1 VPRDTKRFFD
11 LVKFQT
17 FFSFLRTKKMAKNSA
32 RSYRKNNRFSQIPN
46 SPIQRSVFDRSH
58 DYKTTLDSGYLIPF
72 FVDEVL
78 PGDTFKLR
86 VNAFVRMNTLIA
98 PFMDNV
104 FMDTFF
110 FFVPTRLVWDNW
122 QRFCGEQKNPGDST
136 DFLIPSLSGTNTFDN
151 GTIFDYM
158 GLPTGVSLDP
168 ANTPINALPFRAYN
182 LIYNEWFRD
191 ENLIDSIPVLTTD
204 GPDPISN
211 YTLRKR
217 AKRHDYFTSALPW
230 PQKGPSVDVGLT
242 GNAPVVGFGDGQTW
256 NFMSNNS
263 YSGTQAVLGNPT
275 DVLDNVGLQVFTN
288 REQFS
293 TANMI
298 PIMQETNQSGRWAN
312 IGNQDQSSGNDIK
325 PTRAI
330 RGDGFYFPNGI
341 LSNSSGQQPY
351 ADLSG
356 VSAITINDLR
366 QAFQIQK
373 FYEKWARGGSRY
385 TETLRVMFNVISPDA
400 RLQRPEYLGGTH
412 SRVNV
417 VPTAQTSS
425 TDAVSPQSNLS
436 AFGVLGDSAH
446 GFNKSFVEHGYLI
459 GLVCLRADITYQQGL
474 NRMWSRRQLF
484 DFYWPTLAHLGE
496 QVVYNKEIY
505 AQGTAEDNGV
515 FGYQERYAEYRYK
528 PSMIT
533 GKLRSTD
540 AQTLDVWHLAQKF
553 ETLPKLNQDFIEE
566 NPPINRVI
574 AVQNEPQ
581 FFADFWFDLK
591 TSRPMPVYSVP
602 GLVDHF

>member
-1 VPRDTKRFFD
+1 
-11 LVKFQT
+11 
-17 FFSFLRTKKMAKNSA
+17 MAKNSA
-32 RSYRKNNRFSQIPN
+32 RSHRKNNRFSQIPN

-136 DFLIPSLSGTNTFDN
+136 DFLIPSLSGTNTFTN
-151 GTIFDYM
+151 GSIFDYM
-158 GLPTGVSLDP
+158 GLPTGVPLDP

-191 ENLIDSIPVLTTD
+191 ENLIDSITVLTND

-242 GNAPVVGFGDGQTW
+242 GNAPIVGFGDDSRW
-256 NFMSNNS
+256 NFSSNDT
-263 YSGTQAVLGNPT
+263 YSGTQAIFGNPV
-275 DVLDNVGLQVFTN
+275 DIQDNIGLQVFTN
-288 REQFS
+288 RKMFS
-293 TANMI
+293 TGMMV
-298 PIMQETNQSGRWAN
+298 PIMQEKNQSGRWAN
-312 IGNQDQSSGNDIK
+312 IGNQDQSNGDNIS

-330 RGDGFYFPNGI
+330 RGEGFYLPNGI
-341 LSNSSGQQPY
+341 LKNSSGVTPY

-412 SRVNV
+412 SRVNL

-425 TDAVSPQSNLS
+425 TDSVSPQSNLS

-446 GFNKSFVEHGYLI
+446 GFNKSFVEHGYVI

-496 QVVYNKEIY
+496 QVVYNREIY
-505 AQGTAEDNGV
+505 TQGTADDNGV

-540 AQTLDVWHLAQKF
+540 AQTLDIWHLAQKF
-553 ETLPKLNQDFIEE
+553 DTLPKLNQDFIEE

>member
-1 VPRDTKRFFD
+1 
-11 LVKFQT
+11 
-17 FFSFLRTKKMAKNSA
+17 MAKNSA
-32 RSYRKNNRFSQIPN
+32 RSHRKNNRFSQIPN

-58 DYKTTLDSGYLIPF
+58 DYKTTMDAGYLIPF

-86 VNAFVRMNTLIA
+86 VNAFVRMNTLVA

-136 DFLIPSLSGTNTFDN
+136 DFLIPSLSGTNTFTN
-151 GTIFDYM
+151 GSIFDYM

-204 GPDPISN
+204 GPDPVSN

-230 PQKGPSVDVGLT
+230 PQKGPSVEIGLS
-242 GNAPVVGFGDGQTW
+242 GNAPVNGFDGSTSFDFVSPSFNGSVANGGFQLGA
-256 NFMSNNS
+256 SNSN
-263 YSGTQAVLGNPT
+263 YLNGLKINWGSGATKG
-275 DVLDNVGLQVFTN
+275 GLEGSQILQKQYGSGFTN
-288 REQFS
+288 IIGQEGSTDSDFKFAGSLQGYNFKFS
-293 TANMI
+293 GGKLTALGS
-298 PIMQETNQSGRWAN
+298 P
-312 IGNQDQSSGNDIK
+312 
-325 PTRAI
+325 
-330 RGDGFYFPNGI
+330 DGI
-341 LSNSSGQQPY
+341 Y

-356 VSAITINDLR
+356 VNAVSINDLR

-425 TDAVSPQSNLS
+425 TDSVSPQSNLS

-446 GFNKSFVEHGYLI
+446 GFNKSFVEHGYVI

-505 AQGTAEDNGV
+505 TQGTAEDDGV

-540 AQTLDVWHLAQKF
+540 PQTLDVWHLAQKF
-553 ETLPKLNQDFIEE
+553 DTLPKLNQDFIEE

>member
-1 VPRDTKRFFD
+1 MP
-11 LVKFQT
+11 
-17 FFSFLRTKKMAKNSA
+17 
-32 RSYRKNNRFSQIPN
+32 
-46 SPIQRSVFDRSH
+46 
-58 DYKTTLDSGYLIPF
+58 
-72 FVDEVL
+72 
-78 PGDTFKLR
+78 
-86 VNAFVRMNTLIA
+86 
-98 PFMDNV
+98 
-104 FMDTFF
+104 
-110 FFVPTRLVWDNW
+110 
-122 QRFCGEQKNPGDST
+122 
-136 DFLIPSLSGTNTFDN
+136 
-151 GTIFDYM
+151 
-158 GLPTGVSLDP
+158 
-168 ANTPINALPFRAYN
+168 
-182 LIYNEWFRD
+182 
-191 ENLIDSIPVLTTD
+191 
-204 GPDPISN
+204 
-211 YTLRKR
+211 
-217 AKRHDYFTSALPW
+217 
-230 PQKGPSVDVGLT
+230 
-242 GNAPVVGFGDGQTW
+242 GQTP
-256 NFMSNNS
+256 MMRGSGSGSSNW
-263 YSGTQAVLGNPT
+263 
-275 DVLDNVGLQVFTN
+275 
-288 REQFS
+288 S
-293 TANMI
+293 T
-298 PIMQETNQSGRWAN
+298 
-312 IGNQDQSSGNDIK
+312 IGNQDQSGSTDQMAPFN
-325 PTRAI
+325 AI
-330 RGDGFYFPNGI
+330 RGTQAYFPEI
-341 LSNSSGQQPY
+341 FMTPKSGHQPY
-351 ADLSG
+351 ADLSN

-412 SRVNV
+412 SRINV

-425 TDAVSPQSNLS
+425 TDSVSPQSNLS

-446 GFNKSFVEHGYLI
+446 GFNKSFVEHGYVI

-505 AQGTAEDNGV
+505 AQGTADDNGV

-553 ETLPKLNQDFIEE
+553 DTLPKLNQDFIEE

>member
-1 VPRDTKRFFD
+1 
-11 LVKFQT
+11 
-17 FFSFLRTKKMAKNSA
+17 MAKNSA
-32 RSYRKNNRFSQIPN
+32 RSHRKNNRFSQIPN

-58 DYKTTLDSGYLIPF
+58 DYKTTMDAGYLIPF

-86 VNAFVRMNTLIA
+86 VNAFVRMNTLIS

-110 FFVPTRLVWDNW
+110 FFVPNRLVWDNW
-122 QRFCGEQKNPGDST
+122 QKFCGEQKNPGDST
-136 DFLIPSLSGTNTFDN
+136 DFLIPSLSGTNTFAN

-158 GLPTGVSLDP
+158 GLPTGVLLDP
-168 ANTPINALPFRAYN
+168 KNTPINALPFRAYN

-256 NFMSNNS
+256 NFMSNTS

-275 DVLDNVGLQVFTN
+275 DVLDNIGLQVFTN

-293 TANMI
+293 TATMI
-298 PIMQETNQSGRWAN
+298 PIIQETNQSGRWAN
-312 IGNQDQSSGNDIK
+312 IGNQDQSSGTDIL

-341 LSNSSGQQPY
+341 LSNSSGKQPY

-425 TDAVSPQSNLS
+425 TDSVSPQSNLS

-446 GFNKSFVEHGYLI
+446 GFNKSFVEHGYVI

-474 NRMWSRRQLF
+474 NRLWSRRQLF

-505 AQGTAEDNGV
+505 TQGTAEDDGV

-540 AQTLDVWHLAQKF
+540 PQTLDVWHLAQKF
-553 ETLPKLNQDFIEE
+553 DTLPKLNQDFIEE

>member
-1 VPRDTKRFFD
+1 
-11 LVKFQT
+11 
-17 FFSFLRTKKMAKNSA
+17 MAKNTA
-32 RSYRKNNRFSQIPN
+32 RSHRKTNRFSQIPN

-58 DYKTTLDSGYLIPF
+58 DYKTTMDAGYLIPF

-86 VNAFVRMNTLIA
+86 VNAFVRMNTLVA

-136 DFLIPSLSGTNTFDN
+136 DFLIPALNSYVSHQSKEFFFQN
-151 GTIFDYM
+151 GSIFDYM
-158 GLPTGVSLDP
+158 GLPTGVVLSGPGP
-168 ANTPINALPFRAYN
+168 AGVTQPAHITYINALPFRAYN

-191 ENLIDSIPVLTTD
+191 ENLIDSVPVPTGD
-204 GPDPISN
+204 GPDDIST
-211 YTLRKR
+211 YKLLKR

-230 PQKGPSVDVGLT
+230 PQKGPSVEIGLA
-242 GNAPVVGFGDGQTW
+242 GNAPVVGEGHSIGLQSFDASGTISDQLG
-256 NFMSNNS
+256 FAAYSISNNVENS
-263 YSGTQAVLGNPT
+263 TGVAVTRDAYFKGAGQSIHHFPEAATTNPYRAIALTPNIGESGMIA
-275 DVLDNVGLQVFTN
+275 VLDNV
-288 REQFS
+288 
-293 TANMI
+293 
-298 PIMQETNQSGRWAN
+298 
-312 IGNQDQSSGNDIK
+312 
-325 PTRAI
+325 
-330 RGDGFYFPNGI
+330 
-341 LSNSSGQQPY
+341 
-351 ADLSG
+351 
-356 VSAITINDLR
+356 SAISINDLR

-412 SRVNV
+412 SRINI

-425 TDAVSPQSNLS
+425 TDTVSPQSNLS

-446 GFNKSFVEHGYLI
+446 GFNKSFVEHGYVI

-496 QVVYNKEIY
+496 QVVYNREIY
-505 AQGTAEDNGV
+505 TQGKAADNGV

-540 AQTLDVWHLAQKF
+540 KQTLDVWHLAQKF
-553 ETLPKLNQDFIEE
+553 ETLPKLNKDFIEE

>member
-1 VPRDTKRFFD
+1 
-11 LVKFQT
+11 
-17 FFSFLRTKKMAKNSA
+17 MAKNSA
-32 RSYRKNNRFSQIPN
+32 RSHRKTNRFSQIPN

-58 DYKTTLDSGYLIPF
+58 DYKTTMDAGYLIPF

-136 DFLIPSLSGTNTFDN
+136 DFLIPSLSGTNTFTN
-151 GTIFDYM
+151 GSIFDYM
-158 GLPTGVSLDP
+158 GLPTGVALDQLI
-168 ANTPINALPFRAYN
+168 TPINALPFRAYN

-191 ENLIDSIPVLTTD
+191 ENLIDSIPVLTND

-230 PQKGPSVDVGLT
+230 PQKGPSVDVSLT
-242 GNAPVVGFGDGQTW
+242 GNAPVVGAGGQNNFVFRSPDFPVETSPGQAVFGNPNSADSSSVQALALGST
-256 NFMSNNS
+256 SVPSAYALHLKDINS
-263 YSGTQAVLGNPT
+263 YASIAVDDGSNQGPLVTAMKFNGFNINGTF
-275 DVLDNVGLQVFTN
+275 D
-288 REQFS
+288 S
-293 TANMI
+293 I
-298 PIMQETNQSGRWAN
+298 
-312 IGNQDQSSGNDIK
+312 
-325 PTRAI
+325 
-330 RGDGFYFPNGI
+330 
-341 LSNSSGQQPY
+341 Y
-351 ADLSG
+351 ADLSAVTS
-356 VSAITINDLR
+356 VSINDLR

-425 TDAVSPQSNLS
+425 TDSVSPQSNLS

-446 GFNKSFVEHGYLI
+446 GFNKSFVEHGYVI
-459 GLVCLRADITYQQGL
+459 GLCCLRADITYQQGL

-505 AQGTAEDNGV
+505 TQGTADDLGV

-540 AQTLDVWHLAQKF
+540 PQTLDVWHLAQKF
-553 ETLPKLNQDFIEE
+553 DSLPELNQDFIEE

>member
-1 VPRDTKRFFD
+1 M
-11 LVKFQT
+11 
-17 FFSFLRTKKMAKNSA
+17 SKNSA
-32 RSYRKNNRFSQIPN
+32 RRRQRTNHFSQIPN

-58 DYKTTLDSGYLIPF
+58 DYKTTMDAGYLIPF

-136 DFLIPSLSGTNTFDN
+136 DFLIPTLSGTNTFQN
-151 GTIFDYM
+151 GSIFDYM
-158 GLPTGVSLDP
+158 GLPTGVALDP
-168 ANTPINALPFRAYN
+168 TNTPINSLPFRAYN

-191 ENLIDSIPVLTTD
+191 ENLVDSIPVLTTD

-230 PQKGPSVDVGLT
+230 PQKGPTVDVGLI
-242 GNAPVVGFGDGQTW
+242 GNAPVVGFNQKQRWIIT
-256 NFMSNNS
+256 NNES
-263 YSGTQAVLGNPT
+263 IPSTFGGWVLGHDSLNPT
-275 DVLDNVGLQVFTN
+275 SDNQYIGGHFAGSIGHGN
-288 REQFS
+288 
-293 TANMI
+293 TAQI
-298 PIMQETNQSGRWAN
+298 WQSGRSSVVSGYPQITQQIDEDYS
-312 IGNQDQSSGNDIK
+312 IGLTSLTGRSAPASYYNFGGALLYPADS
-325 PTRAI
+325 
-330 RGDGFYFPNGI
+330 F
-341 LSNSSGQQPY
+341 QPY
-351 ADLSG
+351 ADLSN
-356 VSAITINDLR
+356 VSAISINDLR

-425 TDAVSPQSNLS
+425 TDSVSPQSNLS

-446 GFNKSFVEHGYLI
+446 GFNKSFVEHGYVI
-459 GLVCLRADITYQQGL
+459 GLCCLRADITYQQGL

-496 QVVYNKEIY
+496 QVVYNREIY
-505 AQGTAEDNGV
+505 AQGTADDNGV

-540 AQTLDVWHLAQKF
+540 AQSLDVWHLAQKF
-553 ETLPKLNQDFIEE
+553 DSLPKLNKDFIEE
-566 NPPINRVI
+566 NPPIARVI

>member
-1 VPRDTKRFFD
+1 
-11 LVKFQT
+11 
-17 FFSFLRTKKMAKNSA
+17 MAKNSA
-32 RSYRKNNRFSQIPN
+32 RRRQRSNHFSQIPN

-86 VNAFVRMNTLIA
+86 VNSFVRMNTLIA

-136 DFLIPSLSGTNTFDN
+136 DFLIPSLYSWRSPITQPFQFLTGS
-151 GTIFDYM
+151 IYDYM
-158 GLPTGVSLDP
+158 GLPTGVKITGPGPSGGAQP
-168 ANTPINALPFRAYN
+168 VHATYINALPFRAYN

-191 ENLIDSIPVLTTD
+191 ENLIDSIQVPTGD
-204 GPDPISN
+204 GPDDISL
-211 YTLRKR
+211 YSLRKR

-242 GNAPVVGFGDGQTW
+242 GNAPVVGFGGDQAWSISTLGGTTDG
-256 NFMSNNS
+256 
-263 YSGTQAVLGNPT
+263 SGNWVLGQAVNSI
-275 DVLDNVGLQVFTN
+275 DNIGLQVFQDRN
-288 REQFS
+288 QFTVNGQTPMMRGSASGSSQWS
-293 TANMI
+293 T
-298 PIMQETNQSGRWAN
+298 
-312 IGNQDQSSGNDIK
+312 IGQQDQSGDASNGMN
-325 PTRAI
+325 PFNAI
-330 RGDGFYFPNGI
+330 RGQDAFFPQVYLDPEGG
-341 LSNSSGQQPY
+341 SQPY

-412 SRVNV
+412 SRVNI

-425 TDAVSPQSNLS
+425 TDSVSPQSNLS

-446 GFNKSFVEHGYLI
+446 GFNKSFVEHGYII

-505 AQGTAEDNGV
+505 TQGTAEDDGV

-553 ETLPKLNQDFIEE
+553 DTLPKLNQDFIEE

>member
-1 VPRDTKRFFD
+1 M
-11 LVKFQT
+11 
-17 FFSFLRTKKMAKNSA
+17 SKNSA
-32 RSYRKNNRFSQIPN
+32 RRRQRSNHFSQIPN

-136 DFLIPSLSGTNTFDN
+136 DFLIPSLSGTNTFAN

-191 ENLIDSIPVLTTD
+191 ENLIDSIPVLTAD
-204 GPDPISN
+204 GPDPVSN

-242 GNAPVVGFGDGQTW
+242 GNAPIVGFGESHSWTVTSSPH
-256 NFMSNNS
+256 NSSSSNSWQLGMNNGAGFQAYLDS
-263 YSGTQAVLGNPT
+263 SGTAGVNLAHVLQHKSDSGWSEVVVQ
-275 DVLDNVGLQVFTN
+275 D
-288 REQFS
+288 S
-293 TANMI
+293 TGA
-298 PIMQETNQSGRWAN
+298 ELRN
-312 IGNQDQSSGNDIK
+312 ISS
-325 PTRAI
+325 I
-330 RGDGFYFPNGI
+330 RGNNGSFYELNKAHLYPEEGF
-341 LSNSSGQQPY
+341 SPY

-356 VSAITINDLR
+356 VSAISINDLR

-425 TDAVSPQSNLS
+425 TDSVSPQSNLS

-446 GFNKSFVEHGYLI
+446 GFNKSFVEHGYVI

-505 AQGTAEDNGV
+505 TQGTADDNGV

-553 ETLPKLNQDFIEE
+553 DTLPKLNQDFIEE
-566 NPPINRVI
+566 NPPIDRVI

>member
-1 VPRDTKRFFD
+1 M
-11 LVKFQT
+11 
-17 FFSFLRTKKMAKNSA
+17 SKNSA
-32 RSYRKNNRFSQIPN
+32 RRRQRSNHFSQIPN

-122 QRFCGEQKNPGDST
+122 QKFCGEQKNPGDST
-136 DFLIPSLSGTNTFDN
+136 DFLIPSLSGTNTFAN

-275 DVLDNVGLQVFTN
+275 DVLDNVGLQVFIN

-293 TANMI
+293 TSTMI

-312 IGNQDQSSGNDIK
+312 IGNQDQSSGTDFQ
-325 PTRAI
+325 PMRGI

-341 LSNSSGQQPY
+341 LKNSSGITPY

-425 TDAVSPQSNLS
+425 TDSVSPQSNLS

-446 GFNKSFVEHGYLI
+446 GFNKSFVEHGYVI

-474 NRMWSRRQLF
+474 NRMWSRRHLF

-553 ETLPKLNQDFIEE
+553 EGLPKLNQDFIEE
-566 NPPINRVI
+566 NPPISRVI

>member
-1 VPRDTKRFFD
+1 
-11 LVKFQT
+11 
-17 FFSFLRTKKMAKNSA
+17 MAKNTA

-58 DYKTTLDSGYLIPF
+58 DYKTTLDAGYLIPF

-122 QRFCGEQKNPGDST
+122 QRFCGEKKNPGDST
-136 DFLIPSLSGTNTFDN
+136 DFLIPSLSGTNKFASETL
-151 GTIFDYM
+151 FDYM
-158 GLPTGVSLDP
+158 GIPTWVSLDP
-168 ANTPINALPFRAYN
+168 GNTPINALPFRAYN

-191 ENLIDSIPVLTTD
+191 ENLIDSVPVPTGD
-204 GPDPISN
+204 GPDDTDN
-211 YTLRKR
+211 YNLLKR

-230 PQKGPSVDVGLT
+230 PQKGPSVDISLT
-242 GNAPVVGFGDGQTW
+242 GNAPVTGFGKGSTWEFTAPVDGTVNWEIQD
-256 NFMSNNS
+256 NLGIKNLPSLS
-263 YSGTQAVLGNPT
+263 RGTFLPLG
-275 DVLDNVGLQVFTN
+275 
-288 REQFS
+288 S
-293 TANMI
+293 S
-298 PIMQETNQSGRWAN
+298 QETLEFQGSSILQGLAGRGPYSFRNGELTHTSGPDL
-312 IGNQDQSSGNDIK
+312 I
-325 PTRAI
+325 
-330 RGDGFYFPNGI
+330 
-341 LSNSSGQQPY
+341 

-425 TDAVSPQSNLS
+425 TDSVSPQSNLS
-436 AFGVLGDSAH
+436 AFGVLGDIAH
-446 GFNKSFVEHGYLI
+446 GFNKSFVEHGYVI

-496 QVVYNKEIY
+496 QVVYNREIY
-505 AQGTAEDNGV
+505 TQGTAEDNGV

-540 AQTLDVWHLAQKF
+540 PQSLDVWHLAQKF
-553 ETLPKLNQDFIEE
+553 DSLPKLNRDFIEE
-566 NPPINRVI
+566 NPPIRRVI

>member
-1 VPRDTKRFFD
+1 
-11 LVKFQT
+11 
-17 FFSFLRTKKMAKNSA
+17 MAKNSA
-32 RSYRKNNRFSQIPN
+32 RSHRKNNRFSQIPN

-58 DYKTTLDSGYLIPF
+58 DYKTTLDAGYLIPF

-86 VNAFVRMNTLIA
+86 VNAFVRMNTLVA

-110 FFVPTRLVWDNW
+110 FFVPSRLVWDNW

-136 DFLIPSLSGTNTFDN
+136 DFLIPSLSGTNTFTN
-151 GTIFDYM
+151 GSIFDYM
-158 GLPTGVSLDP
+158 GLPTGVALNP
-168 ANTPINALPFRAYN
+168 TNTPINALPFRAYN

-191 ENLIDSIPVLTTD
+191 ENLIDSIPVTTGD
-204 GPDPISN
+204 GPDPVSN

-242 GNAPVVGFGDGQTW
+242 GNAPVIGYSDNSVLFTGGGKSDTDFSFSGIRAASSAVVSNIPGSYYQPWTLKSNGAVTGALQQINSAYYEPDPGDG
-256 NFMSNNS
+256 
-263 YSGTQAVLGNPT
+263 
-275 DVLDNVGLQVFTN
+275 
-288 REQFS
+288 
-293 TANMI
+293 
-298 PIMQETNQSGRWAN
+298 
-312 IGNQDQSSGNDIK
+312 GNDHTYNGVINVIAGSEYQFK
-325 PTRAI
+325 NGTLSSSRD
-330 RGDGFYFPNGI
+330 DGAFG
-341 LSNSSGQQPY
+341 Y

-425 TDAVSPQSNLS
+425 TDSVSPQSNLS

-446 GFNKSFVEHGYLI
+446 GFNKSFVEHGYVI
-459 GLVCLRADITYQQGL
+459 GLCCLRADITYQQGL

-496 QVVYNKEIY
+496 QVVYNREIY
-505 AQGTAEDNGV
+505 TQGTADDNGV

-540 AQTLDVWHLAQKF
+540 AQSLDVWHLAQKF
-553 ETLPKLNQDFIEE
+553 DSLPKLNQDFIEE
-566 NPPINRVI
+566 NPPIARVI

>member
-1 VPRDTKRFFD
+1 
-11 LVKFQT
+11 
-17 FFSFLRTKKMAKNSA
+17 MAKNSA
-32 RSYRKNNRFSQIPN
+32 RSHRKNNRFSQIPN

-58 DYKTTLDSGYLIPF
+58 DYKTTLDAGYLIPF

-122 QRFCGEQKNPGDST
+122 QKFCGEQKNPGDST
-136 DFLIPSLSGTNTFDN
+136 DFLIPSLTHTSGSNNIITKFTP
-151 GTIFDYM
+151 GSIFDYM
-158 GLPTGVSLDP
+158 GLPTSTNSPDS
-168 ANTPINALPFRAYN
+168 NTPFYVNALPFRAYN

-191 ENLIDSIPVLTTD
+191 ENLIDSLPVQTGD
-204 GPDPISN
+204 GPDDVN
-211 YTLRKR
+211 TYKLLKR

-230 PQKGPSVDVGLT
+230 PQKGPSVEVGLT
-242 GNAPVVGFGDGQTW
+242 GNAPVVGFGNGNNWELRSPMGSTATWSLNTPTSGSNSGIKYSPLQGNENGQPLLALPSA
-256 NFMSNNS
+256 SNGNKLGFQNQS
-263 YSGTQAVLGNPT
+263 QEGVYSPLTSLSGNGSLT
-275 DVLDNVGLQVFTN
+275 FTN
-288 REQFS
+288 F
-293 TANMI
+293 NLY
-298 PIMQETNQSGRWAN
+298 PSG
-312 IGNQDQSSGNDIK
+312 GNSV
-325 PTRAI
+325 
-330 RGDGFYFPNGI
+330 
-341 LSNSSGQQPY
+341 Y
-351 ADLSG
+351 ADLSD

-425 TDAVSPQSNLS
+425 TDSVSPQSNLS

-446 GFNKSFVEHGYLI
+446 GFNKSFVEHGYVI

-496 QVVYNKEIY
+496 QVVYNREIY
-505 AQGTAEDNGV
+505 AQGTADDNGV

-540 AQTLDVWHLAQKF
+540 PQSLDVWHLAQEF
-553 ETLPKLNQDFIEE
+553 DTLPKLNQDFIEE

>member
-1 VPRDTKRFFD
+1 M
-11 LVKFQT
+11 
-17 FFSFLRTKKMAKNSA
+17 S
-32 RSYRKNNRFSQIPN
+32 KNNARRRQKTNHFSQIPN

-122 QRFCGEQKNPGDST
+122 QRFCGEQKKPGEST
-136 DFLIPSLSGTNTFDN
+136 DFLIPILNWTGKFTN
-151 GTIFDYM
+151 GTIYDYM
-158 GLPTGVSLDP
+158 GLPTNVDISFEID
-168 ANTPINALPFRAYN
+168 PINSLPFRAYN

-191 ENLIDSIPVLTTD
+191 ENLIDSVPVPTGD
-204 GPDPISN
+204 GPDDLTN
-211 YTLRKR
+211 FKLLKR

-230 PQKGPSVDVGLT
+230 PQKGPSVEVSPVSGKYSPLVYIGRGNSSTAGTINLSEGQQVAFGNFYKGGDVTGTISYLSVPST
-242 GNAPVVGFGDGQTW
+242 GNITTPLVSNPGNYFGVQTEVGVANT
-256 NFMSNNS
+256 
-263 YSGTQAVLGNPT
+263 AV
-275 DVLDNVGLQVFTN
+275 
-288 REQFS
+288 S
-293 TANMI
+293 
-298 PIMQETNQSGRWAN
+298 
-312 IGNQDQSSGNDIK
+312 
-325 PTRAI
+325 
-330 RGDGFYFPNGI
+330 
-341 LSNSSGQQPY
+341 
-351 ADLSG
+351 
-356 VSAITINDLR
+356 INDLR

-436 AFGVLGDSAH
+436 AFGVLGDSSH
-446 GFNKSFVEHGYLI
+446 GFNKSFVEHGYVI

-505 AQGTAEDNGV
+505 AQGTADDNGV

-540 AQTLDVWHLAQKF
+540 PQTLDVWHLAQKF
-553 ETLPKLNQDFIEE
+553 DALPKLNQDFIEE

>member
-1 VPRDTKRFFD
+1 
-11 LVKFQT
+11 
-17 FFSFLRTKKMAKNSA
+17 MAKNSA
-32 RSYRKNNRFSQIPN
+32 RSHRKNNRFSQIPN

-58 DYKTTLDSGYLIPF
+58 DYKTTMDAGYLIPF

-110 FFVPTRLVWDNW
+110 FFVPSRLVWDNW
-122 QRFCGEQKNPGDST
+122 QKFCGEQKNPGDPT
-136 DFLIPSLSGTNTFDN
+136 DFLIPSLSGTNTFIN
-151 GTIFDYM
+151 GSIFDYM
-158 GLPTGVSLDP
+158 GLPTGVALDP

-191 ENLIDSIPVLTTD
+191 ENLIDSIPVITGD
-204 GPDPISN
+204 GPDPVSN
-211 YTLRKR
+211 YTWRKR

-242 GNAPVVGFGDGQTW
+242 GNAPVVGFGNDQHW
-256 NFMSNNS
+256 NFTSS
-263 YSGTQAVLGNPT
+263 SIYSGSASMLGHPV
-275 DVLDNVGLQVFTN
+275 DVSSDVGLQVFLN
-288 REQFS
+288 RNQFS
-293 TANMI
+293 SGTHN
-298 PIMQETNQSGRWAN
+298 PVLRENTSGRWTN
-312 IGNQDQSSGNDIK
+312 LVEQDQSSGEGVYPI
-325 PTRAI
+325 RAI
-330 RGDGFYFPNGI
+330 RGDGFYFPNGS
-341 LSNSSGQQPY
+341 LQNSSGLTPY

-356 VSAITINDLR
+356 VTAVTINDLR

-385 TETLRVMFNVISPDA
+385 TETLRVMFNVVSPDA

-425 TDAVSPQSNLS
+425 TDSVSPQSNLS
-436 AFGVLGDSAH
+436 AFGVLGASAH
-446 GFNKSFVEHGYLI
+446 GFNKSFVEHGYVI
-459 GLVCLRADITYQQGL
+459 GLCCLRADITYQQGL

-505 AQGTAEDNGV
+505 TQGSAVDNGV

-540 AQTLDVWHLAQKF
+540 PQSLDVWHLAQKF
-553 ETLPKLNQDFIEE
+553 DSLPKLNQDFIEE
-566 NPPINRVI
+566 NPPMARVI

>member
-1 VPRDTKRFFD
+1 
-11 LVKFQT
+11 
-17 FFSFLRTKKMAKNSA
+17 MAKNSA
-32 RSYRKNNRFSQIPN
+32 RSHRKNNRFSQIPN

-58 DYKTTLDSGYLIPF
+58 DYKTTMNAGYLIPF

-86 VNAFVRMNTLIA
+86 VNAFVRMNTLVA

-110 FFVPTRLVWDNW
+110 FFVPSRLVWDNW

-136 DFLIPSLSGTNTFDN
+136 DFLIPSLSGTNTFAN
-151 GTIFDYM
+151 GSIFDYM
-158 GLPTGVSLDP
+158 GLPTGVALDP

-191 ENLIDSIPVLTTD
+191 ENLIDSIPVLTGD

-242 GNAPVVGFGDGQTW
+242 GNAPIVGFGQDGYQFNFTSDPADGQGPSSGWQLGTADV
-256 NFMSNNS
+256 NHMGKLQAFFGNS
-263 YSGTQAVLGNPT
+263 VGVGNQARVWQNYSSSSSPWTDVIQQQDEASSVQLTALKGSGISSFYHFGGGHLLPT
-275 DVLDNVGLQVFTN
+275 DPSQT
-288 REQFS
+288 
-293 TANMI
+293 
-298 PIMQETNQSGRWAN
+298 
-312 IGNQDQSSGNDIK
+312 
-325 PTRAI
+325 
-330 RGDGFYFPNGI
+330 
-341 LSNSSGQQPY
+341 PY

-425 TDAVSPQSNLS
+425 TDSVSPQSNLS

-446 GFNKSFVEHGYLI
+446 GFNKSFVEHGYVI
-459 GLVCLRADITYQQGL
+459 GLCCLRADITYQQGL

-496 QVVYNKEIY
+496 QVVYNREIY
-505 AQGTAEDNGV
+505 TQGTADDNGV

-540 AQTLDVWHLAQKF
+540 AQSLDVWHLAQKF
-553 ETLPKLNQDFIEE
+553 DTLPKLNQDFIEE
-566 NPPINRVI
+566 NPPIARVI

>member
-1 VPRDTKRFFD
+1 
-11 LVKFQT
+11 
-17 FFSFLRTKKMAKNSA
+17 MAKNSA
-32 RSYRKNNRFSQIPN
+32 RSHRKTNRFSQIPN

-58 DYKTTLDSGYLIPF
+58 DYKTTMDAGYLIPF

-86 VNAFVRMNTLIA
+86 VNAFVRMNTLVA

-110 FFVPTRLVWDNW
+110 FFVPSRLVWDNW

-136 DFLIPSLSGTNTFDN
+136 DFLIPSLSGVNNFTN
-151 GTIFDYM
+151 GSIFDYM
-158 GLPTGVSLDP
+158 GLPTGVALDP
-168 ANTPINALPFRAYN
+168 TNTPINALPFRAYN

-191 ENLIDSIPVLTTD
+191 ENLIDSIPVITGD

-211 YTLRKR
+211 YSLRKR
-217 AKRHDYFTSALPW
+217 GKRHDYFTSALPW

-263 YSGTQAVLGNPT
+263 YSGTQAVLGNPV
-275 DVLDNVGLQVFTN
+275 DILDNVGLEVFTN

-293 TANMI
+293 TSTMI

-312 IGNQDQSSGNDIK
+312 IGNQDQSSGTDIQ
-325 PTRAI
+325 PIRAI
-330 RGDGFYFPNGI
+330 RGDGFYLPNGI
-341 LSNSSGQQPY
+341 LANSSGVTPY

-412 SRVNV
+412 SRINV

-425 TDAVSPQSNLS
+425 TDSVSPQSNLS

-446 GFNKSFVEHGYLI
+446 GFNKSFVEHGYVI
-459 GLVCLRADITYQQGL
+459 GLCCLRADITYQQGL

-505 AQGTAEDNGV
+505 AQGTADDNGV

-540 AQTLDVWHLAQKF
+540 PQSLDVWHLAQKF
-553 ETLPKLNQDFIEE
+553 DSLPKLNQDFIEE
-566 NPPINRVI
+566 NPPIARVI

>member
-1 VPRDTKRFFD
+1 
-11 LVKFQT
+11 
-17 FFSFLRTKKMAKNSA
+17 MAKNSA
-32 RSYRKNNRFSQIPN
+32 RSHRKNNRFSQIPN

-58 DYKTTLDSGYLIPF
+58 DYKTTMDAGYLIPF

-122 QRFCGEQKNPGDST
+122 QRFCGEKKNPGDST
-136 DFLIPSLSGTNTFDN
+136 DFLIPCLSGTNTFAN

-158 GLPTGVSLDP
+158 GLPTGVPLDS

-204 GPDPISN
+204 GPDQISN

-230 PQKGPSVDVGLT
+230 PQKGPSVEVGLS
-242 GNAPVVGFGDGQTW
+242 GNAPVKGFEESSNWSFGTPNNTLPDGYLAGIGTGYNGLDDNVMLRAWINQEMFTSGGDGSVVQFE
-256 NFMSNNS
+256 NLGS
-263 YSGTQAVLGNPT
+263 Y
-275 DVLDNVGLQVFTN
+275 
-288 REQFS
+288 
-293 TANMI
+293 
-298 PIMQETNQSGRWAN
+298 
-312 IGNQDQSSGNDIK
+312 GNQPLVVKDPNQESNYHPITGIFGKGFSFKGALT
-325 PTRAI
+325 PTA
-330 RGDGFYFPNGI
+330 PN
-341 LSNSSGQQPY
+341 SVY

-356 VSAITINDLR
+356 VNAITINDLR

-425 TDAVSPQSNLS
+425 TDSVSPQSNLS

-446 GFNKSFVEHGYLI
+446 GFNKSFVEHGYVI
-459 GLVCLRADITYQQGL
+459 GLCCLRADITYQQGL

-505 AQGTAEDNGV
+505 TQGTAEDNGV

-540 AQTLDVWHLAQKF
+540 AQSLDIWHLAQKF
-553 ETLPKLNQDFIEE
+553 DSLPKLNQDFIEE
-566 NPPINRVI
+566 NPPIARVI

>member
-1 VPRDTKRFFD
+1 
-11 LVKFQT
+11 
-17 FFSFLRTKKMAKNSA
+17 MAKNSA
-32 RSYRKNNRFSQIPN
+32 RSHRKNNRFSQIPN

-58 DYKTTLDSGYLIPF
+58 DYKTTMDAGYLIPF

-110 FFVPTRLVWDNW
+110 FFVPSRLVWDNW

-136 DFLIPSLSGTNTFDN
+136 DFLIPSLAGTNTFAN
-151 GTIFDYM
+151 GSIFDYM
-158 GLPTGVSLDP
+158 GIPTNVVINSTS
-168 ANTPINALPFRAYN
+168 TPINALPFRAYN

-191 ENLIDSIPVLTTD
+191 ENLIDSIPVNTGD
-204 GPDPISN
+204 GPDKVTD

-242 GNAPVVGFGDGQTW
+242 GNAPIVGFGDSDNTW
-256 NFMSNNS
+256 TFTNNPSKAPTGEGWQLGRNNS
-263 YSGTQAVLGNPT
+263 TSMPTQANQYIGASFQ
-275 DVLDNVGLQVFTN
+275 GL
-288 REQFS
+288 
-293 TANMI
+293 I
-298 PIMQETNQSGRWAN
+298 
-312 IGNQDQSSGNDIK
+312 SSGNTATSWQQSRDE
-325 PTRAI
+325 TVDHYYAVMHQTSEEDATGLVGL
-330 RGDGFYFPNGI
+330 RGFQDPASFFYFNKGS
-341 LSNSSGQQPY
+341 LSPSNPDSLY

-425 TDAVSPQSNLS
+425 TDSVSPQSNLS

-446 GFNKSFVEHGYLI
+446 GFNKSFVEHGYVI

-496 QVVYNKEIY
+496 QVVYNREIY
-505 AQGTAEDNGV
+505 TQGTADDNGV
-515 FGYQERYAEYRYK
+515 FGYQERYAEYRHK

-540 AQTLDVWHLAQKF
+540 PQTLDVWHLAQKF
-553 ETLPKLNQDFIEE
+553 DTLPKLNQDFIEE

>member
-1 VPRDTKRFFD
+1 
-11 LVKFQT
+11 
-17 FFSFLRTKKMAKNSA
+17 MAKNSA
-32 RSYRKNNRFSQIPN
+32 RSHRKNNRFSQIPN

-104 FMDTFF
+104 FLDTFF

-122 QRFCGEQKNPGDST
+122 QRFCGERKNPRDST
-136 DFLIPSLSGTNTFDN
+136 DFLIPSLSGTNNFTN
-151 GTIFDYM
+151 GSIFDYM
-158 GLPTGVSLDP
+158 GLPTGVALDP

-204 GPDPISN
+204 GPDPVSN

-242 GNAPVVGFGDGQTW
+242 GNAPVVGFGNEDSWRLQSSAGVSDGSGKWILGIPASLGSNNGLEVFQNTFQFDIPGQTP
-256 NFMSNNS
+256 MMRGSPSSNWATIGQQDQSGSSDQMAPFNAIR
-263 YSGTQAVLGNPT
+263 GTQA
-275 DVLDNVGLQVFTN
+275 
-288 REQFS
+288 
-293 TANMI
+293 
-298 PIMQETNQSGRWAN
+298 
-312 IGNQDQSSGNDIK
+312 
-325 PTRAI
+325 
-330 RGDGFYFPNGI
+330 YFPEI
-341 LSNSSGQQPY
+341 YMTPLSGKQPY

-425 TDAVSPQSNLS
+425 TDSVSPQSNLS

-446 GFNKSFVEHGYLI
+446 GFNKSFVEHGYVI

-505 AQGTAEDNGV
+505 AQGTADDNGV

-540 AQTLDVWHLAQKF
+540 AQSLDVWHLAQKF
-553 ETLPKLNQDFIEE
+553 DSLPKLNQDFIEE
-566 NPPINRVI
+566 NPPIARVI

>member
-1 VPRDTKRFFD
+1 M
-11 LVKFQT
+11 
-17 FFSFLRTKKMAKNSA
+17 SKNSA
-32 RSYRKNNRFSQIPN
+32 RRRQRSNHFSQVPN

-58 DYKTTLDSGYLIPF
+58 DYKTTMDSGYLIPF

-86 VNAFVRMNTLIA
+86 VNAFVRMNTLIS

-122 QRFCGEQKNPGDST
+122 QRFCGEQKKPGDST
-136 DFLIPSLSGTNTFDN
+136 DFLIPSLSGTNTFTN

-158 GLPTGVSLDP
+158 GLPTGVPLNPTD
-168 ANTPINALPFRAYN
+168 TPINALPFRAYN

-191 ENLIDSIPVLTTD
+191 ENLIESIPVLTTD

-230 PQKGPSVDVGLT
+230 PQKGPSVEVGLT
-242 GNAPVVGFGDGQTW
+242 GNAPVKGF
-256 NFMSNNS
+256 
-263 YSGTQAVLGNPT
+263 
-275 DVLDNVGLQVFTN
+275 
-288 REQFS
+288 
-293 TANMI
+293 
-298 PIMQETNQSGRWAN
+298 
-312 IGNQDQSSGNDIK
+312 DQSSSWSFGTSNGSNPTGYLAGIGTKYNGPDSDIYLSGWINQNKFSTPNLGPSVQFANLGSYGNQPLVIQDPNHELNQHPITGIFGK
-325 PTRAI
+325 DFSFTGALTPTN
-330 RGDGFYFPNGI
+330 PN
-341 LSNSSGQQPY
+341 SVY

-356 VSAITINDLR
+356 VNAITINDLR

-425 TDAVSPQSNLS
+425 TDSVSPQSNLS

-446 GFNKSFVEHGYLI
+446 GFNKSFVEHGYVI
-459 GLVCLRADITYQQGL
+459 GLVSLRADITYQQGL

-505 AQGTAEDNGV
+505 AQGTADDNGV

-540 AQTLDVWHLAQKF
+540 PQTLDVWHLAQKF
-553 ETLPKLNQDFIEE
+553 DTLPKLNQDFIEE

>member
-1 VPRDTKRFFD
+1 
-11 LVKFQT
+11 
-17 FFSFLRTKKMAKNSA
+17 MAKNNS
-32 RSYRKNNRFSQIPN
+32 RRRQRPNHFSQIPN

-104 FMDTFF
+104 FMDSFF

-136 DFLIPSLSGTNTFDN
+136 DFLIPSLSGTNTFAN

-191 ENLIDSIPVLTTD
+191 ENLIDSIPVLTND
-204 GPDPISN
+204 GPDLVSN

-230 PQKGPSVDVGLT
+230 PQKGPSVEVGLS
-242 GNAPVVGFGDGQTW
+242 GNAPVKGF
-256 NFMSNNS
+256 
-263 YSGTQAVLGNPT
+263 
-275 DVLDNVGLQVFTN
+275 
-288 REQFS
+288 
-293 TANMI
+293 
-298 PIMQETNQSGRWAN
+298 
-312 IGNQDQSSGNDIK
+312 DQSSSWSFGTTNGSNPDGYLAGIGTKYNGPDSDNYVTGWINQNMFSTPNLGPGVLFENLGSYGNQPFVIQD
-325 PTRAI
+325 
-330 RGDGFYFPNGI
+330 PNHDLNQHRITGI
-341 LSNSSGQQPY
+341 FGKDFSFTGALTPQTPNSVY

-356 VSAITINDLR
+356 VNAITINDLR

-425 TDAVSPQSNLS
+425 TDSVSPQSNLS

-446 GFNKSFVEHGYLI
+446 GFNKSFVEHGYVI

-505 AQGTAEDNGV
+505 AQGTADDNGV

-540 AQTLDVWHLAQKF
+540 PQTLDVWHLAQKF

>member
-1 VPRDTKRFFD
+1 
-11 LVKFQT
+11 
-17 FFSFLRTKKMAKNSA
+17 MAKNSA
-32 RSYRKNNRFSQIPN
+32 RSHRKNNRFSQIPN

-136 DFLIPSLSGTNTFDN
+136 DFLIPSLSGTNTFTN
-151 GTIFDYM
+151 GSIFDYM
-158 GLPTGVSLDP
+158 GLPTGVALDP

-191 ENLIDSIPVLTTD
+191 ENLIDSISVLTND
-204 GPDPISN
+204 GPDPVSN

-230 PQKGPSVDVGLT
+230 PQKGPSVEVGLS
-242 GNAPVVGFGDGQTW
+242 GNAPVKGFDNSSNWSFGTPNASNPAGYLAGIGTNYNGLDDNICLRGWINQEMFTSGGDGSVVQFENLGSWGNQPLIVKDPGTE
-256 NFMSNNS
+256 SN
-263 YSGTQAVLGNPT
+263 YHPISGIFGK
-275 DVLDNVGLQVFTN
+275 
-288 REQFS
+288 QFS
-293 TANMI
+293 FQGALT
-298 PIMQETNQSGRWAN
+298 
-312 IGNQDQSSGNDIK
+312 
-325 PTRAI
+325 PTT
-330 RGDGFYFPNGI
+330 PN
-341 LSNSSGQQPY
+341 SVY

-356 VSAITINDLR
+356 VNAITINDLR

-446 GFNKSFVEHGYLI
+446 GFNKSFVEHGYVI

-505 AQGTAEDNGV
+505 AQGTADDNGV

>member
-1 VPRDTKRFFD
+1 
-11 LVKFQT
+11 
-17 FFSFLRTKKMAKNSA
+17 MAKNSA
-32 RSYRKNNRFSQIPN
+32 RSHRKNNRFSQIPN

-58 DYKTTLDSGYLIPF
+58 DYKTTLDAGYLIPF

-122 QRFCGEQKNPGDST
+122 QRFCGEKKNPGDST
-136 DFLIPSLSGTNTFDN
+136 DFLIPSLSGTNKFAPE
-151 GTIFDYM
+151 TIFDYM
-158 GLPTGVSLDP
+158 GIPTLVSLDP

-191 ENLIDSIPVLTTD
+191 ENLIDSVAVPTGD
-204 GPDPISN
+204 GPDDTDN
-211 YTLRKR
+211 YNLLKR

-242 GNAPVVGFGDGQTW
+242 GNAPIVGFGKDGYKFSFTTDPTGIQPPSSFWQLGTTEG
-256 NFMSNNS
+256 NNGS
-263 YSGTQAVLGNPT
+263 KLQASFGGQV
-275 DVLDNVGLQVFTN
+275 NVGNQARAWQNYNSSVSSWNDVIQQADESNSIRLTGL
-288 REQFS
+288 RGSGLSSSYQFS
-293 TANMI
+293 GGYLI
-298 PIMQETNQSGRWAN
+298 P
-312 IGNQDQSSGNDIK
+312 
-325 PTRAI
+325 
-330 RGDGFYFPNGI
+330 
-341 LSNSSGQQPY
+341 SNSSETPY

-356 VSAITINDLR
+356 VSAISINDLR

-385 TETLRVMFNVISPDA
+385 TETLRVMFNVISPDG

-425 TDAVSPQSNLS
+425 TDTVSPQSNLS

-446 GFNKSFVEHGYLI
+446 GFNKSFVEHGYVI

-505 AQGTAEDNGV
+505 AQGTADDNGV

-540 AQTLDVWHLAQKF
+540 PQSLDVWHLAQKF
-553 ETLPKLNQDFIEE
+553 DSLPKLNRDFIEE
-566 NPPINRVI
+566 NPPIRRVI

>member
-1 VPRDTKRFFD
+1 
-11 LVKFQT
+11 
-17 FFSFLRTKKMAKNSA
+17 MAKNSA
-32 RSYRKNNRFSQIPN
+32 RSRRKTNRFSQIPN

-58 DYKTTLDSGYLIPF
+58 DYKTTMDAGYLIPF

-86 VNAFVRMNTLIA
+86 VNAFVRMNTLVA

-110 FFVPTRLVWDNW
+110 FFVPSRLVWDNW
-122 QRFCGEQKNPGDST
+122 QKFCGEQKNPGDST
-136 DFLIPSLSGTNTFDN
+136 DFLIPSLSGTNTFTN
-151 GTIFDYM
+151 GSIFDYM
-158 GLPTGVSLDP
+158 GLPTGVALDP

-191 ENLIDSIPVLTTD
+191 ENLIDSIPVTTGD
-204 GPDPISN
+204 GPDLVSN

-256 NFMSNNS
+256 NFMSNTS
-263 YSGTQAVLGNPT
+263 YSGKEAVFGNPT
-275 DVLDNVGLQVFTN
+275 DVLDNIGLQVFTN

-293 TANMI
+293 TATMI

-312 IGNQDQSSGNDIK
+312 IGNQDQSSGTDIQ

-330 RGDGFYFPNGI
+330 RGDGFYLPNGI
-341 LSNSSGQQPY
+341 LKNSSGVTPY

-356 VSAITINDLR
+356 VSAISINDLR

-425 TDAVSPQSNLS
+425 TDSVSPQSNLS

-446 GFNKSFVEHGYLI
+446 GFNKSFVEHGYVI
-459 GLVCLRADITYQQGL
+459 GLCCLRADITYQQGL

-496 QVVYNKEIY
+496 QVVYNREIY
-505 AQGTAEDNGV
+505 TQGTADDNGV

-540 AQTLDVWHLAQKF
+540 AQSLDVWHLAQKF
-553 ETLPKLNQDFIEE
+553 DTLPKLNQDFIEE
-566 NPPINRVI
+566 NPPIARVI

>member
-1 VPRDTKRFFD
+1 
-11 LVKFQT
+11 
-17 FFSFLRTKKMAKNSA
+17 MAKNSA
-32 RSYRKNNRFSQIPN
+32 RSHRKNNRFSQIPN

-58 DYKTTLDSGYLIPF
+58 DYKTTLDAGYLIPF

-122 QRFCGEQKNPGDST
+122 QRFCGEKKNPGDST
-136 DFLIPSLSGTNTFDN
+136 DFLIPSLSGTNKFAPE
-151 GTIFDYM
+151 TIFDYM
-158 GLPTGVSLDP
+158 GIPTLVSLDP

-191 ENLIDSIPVLTTD
+191 ENLIDSVAVPTGD
-204 GPDPISN
+204 GPDDTDN
-211 YTLRKR
+211 YNLLKR

-242 GNAPVVGFGDGQTW
+242 GNAPISGWADSSFTYKSSNQTGIESDYLAGFFGKVSYSTDGQASSLGTGSW
-256 NFMSNNS
+256 LGGIGNN
-263 YSGTQAVLGNPT
+263 AIGNPRHMT
-275 DVLDNVGLQVFTN
+275 SDDRDNVEG
-288 REQFS
+288 REQYVSAIGITGTPGQGSFIFQDGKLEPYGD
-293 TANMI
+293 AN
-298 PIMQETNQSGRWAN
+298 
-312 IGNQDQSSGNDIK
+312 
-325 PTRAI
+325 
-330 RGDGFYFPNGI
+330 
-341 LSNSSGQQPY
+341 LY

-425 TDAVSPQSNLS
+425 TDTVSPQSNLS

-446 GFNKSFVEHGYLI
+446 GFNKSFVEHGYVI

-474 NRMWSRRQLF
+474 NRLWSRRQLF

-505 AQGTAEDNGV
+505 AQGTADDNGV

-540 AQTLDVWHLAQKF
+540 PQSLDVWHLAQKF
-553 ETLPKLNQDFIEE
+553 DSLPKLNRDFIEE
-566 NPPINRVI
+566 NPPIRRVI

>member
-1 VPRDTKRFFD
+1 M
-11 LVKFQT
+11 
-17 FFSFLRTKKMAKNSA
+17 SKNSA
-32 RSYRKNNRFSQIPN
+32 RRRQKSNHFSQIPN
-46 SPIQRSVFDRSH
+46 SPIQRSIFDRSH

-136 DFLIPSLSGTNTFDN
+136 DFLIPSLSGTNTFSN
-151 GTIFDYM
+151 GSIFDYM
-158 GLPTGVSLDP
+158 GLPTGVPLDP

-191 ENLIDSIPVLTTD
+191 ENLIDSITVLTND

-242 GNAPVVGFGDGQTW
+242 GNAPIVGFGEDSRW
-256 NFMSNNS
+256 NFSSNNT
-263 YSGTQAVLGNPT
+263 YSGTQAIFGNPV
-275 DVLDNVGLQVFTN
+275 DVQDNVGLQVFTN
-288 REQFS
+288 REMFS
-293 TANMI
+293 TAMMV

-312 IGNQDQSSGNDIK
+312 IGNQDQSDGTNIN

-330 RGDGFYFPNGI
+330 RGEGFYLPNGI
-341 LSNSSGQQPY
+341 LKNSSGVTPY

-425 TDAVSPQSNLS
+425 TDSVSPQSNLS

-446 GFNKSFVEHGYLI
+446 GFNKSFVEHGYVI

-553 ETLPKLNQDFIEE
+553 DALPKLNQDFIEE

>member
-1 VPRDTKRFFD
+1 
-11 LVKFQT
+11 
-17 FFSFLRTKKMAKNSA
+17 MAKNSA
-32 RSYRKNNRFSQIPN
+32 RSHRKNNRFSQIPN

-58 DYKTTLDSGYLIPF
+58 DYKTTMDAGYLIPF

-136 DFLIPSLSGTNTFDN
+136 DFLIPTLTSGNPDQTYTFDS
-151 GTIFDYM
+151 GSIFDYFGIPTNKPFYLRNIQP
-158 GLPTGVSLDP
+158 GLM
-168 ANTPINALPFRAYN
+168 INSLPFRAYN

-191 ENLIDSIPVLTTD
+191 ENLIDSIPVPTGD
-204 GPDPISN
+204 GPDSIDNFS
-211 YTLRKR
+211 LRKR

-256 NFMSNNS
+256 NFMSNTS

-293 TANMI
+293 TATLI

-312 IGNQDQSSGNDIK
+312 IGNQDQSSGNDIS

-425 TDAVSPQSNLS
+425 TDSVSPQSNLS

-446 GFNKSFVEHGYLI
+446 GFNKSFVEHGYVI

-505 AQGTAEDNGV
+505 AQGTAEDDGV

-540 AQTLDVWHLAQKF
+540 AQSLDVWHLAQKF
-553 ETLPKLNQDFIEE
+553 DSLPKLNQDFIEE

>member
-1 VPRDTKRFFD
+1 
-11 LVKFQT
+11 
-17 FFSFLRTKKMAKNSA
+17 MAKNTA
-32 RSYRKNNRFSQIPN
+32 RSHRKNNRFSQIPN

-58 DYKTTLDSGYLIPF
+58 DYKTTMDSGYLIPF

-136 DFLIPSLSGTNTFDN
+136 DFLIPSLSGTNTFSN
-151 GTIFDYM
+151 GSIFDYM
-158 GLPTGVSLDP
+158 GLPTGVALDP
-168 ANTPINALPFRAYN
+168 AKTPINALPFRAYN

-204 GPDPISN
+204 GPDPVSN

-230 PQKGPSVDVGLT
+230 PQKGPSVEIGLS
-242 GNAPVVGFGDGQTW
+242 GNAPVNGFDGSTSFDFVSPSFNGSVANGGFQLGA
-256 NFMSNNS
+256 NNS
-263 YSGTQAVLGNPT
+263 NYLNGLKINWGSGATKGGLEGSQVLQKQNGSGYTNIIGQVGSSDT
-275 DVLDNVGLQVFTN
+275 DFNFAGSLQGYNFK
-288 REQFS
+288 FS
-293 TANMI
+293 GGKLTALGS
-298 PIMQETNQSGRWAN
+298 T
-312 IGNQDQSSGNDIK
+312 
-325 PTRAI
+325 
-330 RGDGFYFPNGI
+330 DGI
-341 LSNSSGQQPY
+341 Y

-356 VSAITINDLR
+356 VNAVSINDLR

-425 TDAVSPQSNLS
+425 TDSVSPQSNLS

-446 GFNKSFVEHGYLI
+446 GFNKSFVEHGYVI

-496 QVVYNKEIY
+496 QVVYNREIY
-505 AQGTAEDNGV
+505 TQGTADDNGV

-540 AQTLDVWHLAQKF
+540 PQTLDVWHLAQKF
-553 ETLPKLNQDFIEE
+553 DTLPKLNQDFIEE

>member
-1 VPRDTKRFFD
+1 
-11 LVKFQT
+11 
-17 FFSFLRTKKMAKNSA
+17 MAKNSA
-32 RSYRKNNRFSQIPN
+32 RSHRKNNRFSQIPN

-58 DYKTTLDSGYLIPF
+58 DYKTTMDSGYLIPF

-86 VNAFVRMNTLIA
+86 VNAFVRMNTLVA

-136 DFLIPSLSGTNTFDN
+136 DFLIPSLSGTNTFSN

-158 GLPTGVSLDP
+158 GLPTGVALDP
-168 ANTPINALPFRAYN
+168 SNTPINALPFRAYN

-191 ENLIDSIPVLTTD
+191 ENLIDSIPVSTTD
-204 GPDPISN
+204 GPDPVSN

-217 AKRHDYFTSALPW
+217 AKRHDYFTSCLPW
-230 PQKGPSVDVGLT
+230 PQKGPSVDISLT
-242 GNAPVVGFGDGQTW
+242 GEAQVYGTGKSLGLYSFHSDSGTRAYGGLIGSPNPDESPDISFLNTAWAAFDAPVGQSISSLSRYGD
-256 NFMSNNS
+256 S
-263 YSGTQAVLGNPT
+263 YRVYGVVPKDQASHSGLVCG
-275 DVLDNVGLQVFTN
+275 LD
-288 REQFS
+288 
-293 TANMI
+293 
-298 PIMQETNQSGRWAN
+298 
-312 IGNQDQSSGNDIK
+312 D
-325 PTRAI
+325 
-330 RGDGFYFPNGI
+330 
-341 LSNSSGQQPY
+341 
-351 ADLSG
+351 
-356 VSAITINDLR
+356 VSAISINDLR

-425 TDAVSPQSNLS
+425 TDSVSPQSNLS
-436 AFGVLGDSAH
+436 GFGVLGDSAH
-446 GFNKSFVEHGYLI
+446 GFNKSFVEHGYVI

-474 NRMWSRRQLF
+474 NRLWSRRQLF

-505 AQGTAEDNGV
+505 AQGTDVDNGV

-553 ETLPKLNQDFIEE
+553 DTLPKLNQDFIEE

>member
-1 VPRDTKRFFD
+1 
-11 LVKFQT
+11 
-17 FFSFLRTKKMAKNSA
+17 MAKNTA
-32 RSYRKNNRFSQIPN
+32 RSHRKNNRFSQIPN

-58 DYKTTLDSGYLIPF
+58 DYKTTMDSGYLIPF

-136 DFLIPSLSGTNTFDN
+136 DFLIPSLSGTNTFAN

-158 GLPTGVSLDP
+158 GLPTGVALDP

-204 GPDPISN
+204 GPDPVSN
-211 YTLRKR
+211 YKLRKR

-230 PQKGPSVDVGLT
+230 PQKGPSVEIGLS
-242 GNAPVVGFGDGQTW
+242 GNAPVNGFDGSTSFDFVSPSFNGSVANGGFQLGA
-256 NFMSNNS
+256 NNS
-263 YSGTQAVLGNPT
+263 NYLNGLKINWGSGATQGSLEGSQVLQKQYGSGYTNIIGQVGST
-275 DVLDNVGLQVFTN
+275 DTDFNFAGSLQGYNFK
-288 REQFS
+288 FS
-293 TANMI
+293 GGKLTAL
-298 PIMQETNQSGRWAN
+298 G
-312 IGNQDQSSGNDIK
+312 SS
-325 PTRAI
+325 
-330 RGDGFYFPNGI
+330 DGI
-341 LSNSSGQQPY
+341 Y

-356 VSAITINDLR
+356 VNAVSINDLR

-425 TDAVSPQSNLS
+425 TDSVSPQSNLS

-446 GFNKSFVEHGYLI
+446 GFNKSFVEHGYVI

-496 QVVYNKEIY
+496 QVVYNREIY
-505 AQGTAEDNGV
+505 TQGTNDDNGV

-540 AQTLDVWHLAQKF
+540 PQTLDVWHLAQKF
-553 ETLPKLNQDFIEE
+553 DTLPKLNQDFIEE

>member
-1 VPRDTKRFFD
+1 
-11 LVKFQT
+11 
-17 FFSFLRTKKMAKNSA
+17 MAKNSA
-32 RSYRKNNRFSQIPN
+32 RSHRKNNRFSQIPN
-46 SPIQRSVFDRSH
+46 SPILRSVFDRSH
-58 DYKTTLDSGYLIPF
+58 DYKTTLDAGYLIPF

-122 QRFCGEQKNPGDST
+122 QKFCGEQKNPGDST
-136 DFLIPSLSGTNTFDN
+136 DFLIPSLSGTNKFAIE
-151 GTIFDYM
+151 TIFDYM
-158 GLPTGVSLDP
+158 GIPTGVSLDP

-191 ENLIDSIPVLTTD
+191 ENLIDSVAVPTGD
-204 GPDPISN
+204 GPDDTDN
-211 YTLRKR
+211 YNLLKR

-242 GNAPVVGFGDGQTW
+242 GNAPIVGFGEGSTW
-256 NFMSNNS
+256 N
-263 YSGTQAVLGNPT
+263 L
-275 DVLDNVGLQVFTN
+275 
-288 REQFS
+288 FS
-293 TANMI
+293 
-298 PIMQETNQSGRWAN
+298 S
-312 IGNQDQSSGNDIK
+312 
-325 PTRAI
+325 
-330 RGDGFYFPNGI
+330 
-341 LSNSSGQQPY
+341 SNSSANTSWALHSGSSKPPASPTGISYKPLQGGRVPLLALPNTEGPYLGFESQSTEKVYYPLTDLSGSNDTGSYYFNGAQLQTSSGVAPY

-356 VSAITINDLR
+356 VSAISINDLR

-425 TDAVSPQSNLS
+425 TDSVSPQSNLS

-446 GFNKSFVEHGYLI
+446 GFNKSFVEHGYVI
-459 GLVCLRADITYQQGL
+459 GLVSLRADITYQQGL

-505 AQGTAEDNGV
+505 TQGTADDNGV

-553 ETLPKLNQDFIEE
+553 DSLPKLNRDFIEE
-566 NPPINRVI
+566 NPPIRRVI